1 MIDNMVDDI
10 VNDVDDQAA
19 PSDAVGFVLP
29 LLLLAGFRQLVDD
42 LHAELARRGHPGMR
56 PTYGFAMQAVGAGGA
71 TATEVGQRL
80 GISKQAAGKTV
91 DRLELLGYVARSDD
105 PLDARRKRVRLTPQ
119 GLEVLEASAEIFDT
133 LRGQWAKTLGGQR
146 VRALEDDLRR
156 MTGATGIPLDVA
168 GWLGG

>member
-1 MIDNMVDDI
+1 
-10 VNDVDDQAA
+10 
-19 PSDAVGFVLP
+19 
-29 LLLLAGFRQLVDD
+29 
-42 LHAELARRGHPGMR
+42 MR